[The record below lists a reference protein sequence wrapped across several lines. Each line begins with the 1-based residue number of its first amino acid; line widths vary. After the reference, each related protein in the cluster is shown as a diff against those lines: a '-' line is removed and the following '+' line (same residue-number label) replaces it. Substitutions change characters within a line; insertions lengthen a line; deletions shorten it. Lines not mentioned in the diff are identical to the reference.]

1 MIRDSTRQRTIS
13 LSLSR
18 NGHASP
24 KNTSSIPLRLRGNRC
39 RDEEGEEGM
48 AQPVTKRQELAVA
61 ISEVGEKYAFE
72 AQSRTRTHS
81 HAQPFPSREAY
92 IGISLPRF
100 SLLKTVSRFLSLLF
114 FFPSGETWLET
125 HVMPSYTCCSRFLSA
140 SSLPSLSRIRF
151 HDLSL
156 HVGTRGNRMSAAV
169 H

>member
-81 HAQPFPSREAY
+81 HAQPFPSRIY
-92 IGISLPRF
+92 WNLSSTFF
-100 SLLKTVSRFLSLLF
+100 SSENRLQVSFSPF